1 MKGKGIMN
9 FRESIKKRR
18 IGVIFTLISLFSM
31 VLIFEYCK
39 VGQRNSAMIAI
50 EIIPF
55 TLFLVSF
62 IVTFIKT
69 GLWGFIHK
77 PLKKLDEREIAVT
90 SKSLRYA
97 YSIFT
102 VVVLFILLSI
112 AITNLQVDVVLVAS
126 LILFAHILPA
136 SVIAWTEKVI

>member
-1 MKGKGIMN
+1 MEIKK
-9 FRESIKKRR
+9 SIKKRR
-18 IGVIFTLISLFSM
+18 VGVILTLLSLCSM
-31 VLIFEYCK
+31 VIIFEYCK
-39 VGQRNSAMIAI
+39 IEQRNNTFIAI
-50 EIIPF
+50 EIIP
-55 TLFLVSF
+55 LIIFLVSF

-77 PLKKLDEREIAVT
+77 PLKKLDEREIALT

-102 VVVLFILLSI
+102 VVTLFLLLSF
-112 AITNLQVDVVLVAS
+112 AITQTQIDVVLVAS

-136 SVIAWTEKVI
+136 SYIAWTEKEI

>member
-1 MKGKGIMN
+1 MN

-136 SVIAWTEKVI
+136 AIIAWTEKVI

>member
-1 MKGKGIMN
+1 
-9 FRESIKKRR
+9 
-18 IGVIFTLISLFSM
+18 M